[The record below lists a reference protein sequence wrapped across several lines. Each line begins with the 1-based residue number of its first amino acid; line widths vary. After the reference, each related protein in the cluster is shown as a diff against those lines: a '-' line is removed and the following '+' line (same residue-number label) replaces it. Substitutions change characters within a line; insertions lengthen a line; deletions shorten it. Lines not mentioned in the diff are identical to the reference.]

1 VDRDTMQRLGA
12 GVRGGSSVAIPVG
25 IVVFLDDQHVTVAQ
39 QPAVRISD
47 QPTDFVEAELLKG
60 INSELFDARKSPG
73 DELMPIVR
81 FVVSPGGEKWRIPL
95 AASLKRSGIHSVT
108 LYEVTPYMLPHDDT
122 GYAHLSTDVSE
133 ASP

>member
-1 VDRDTMQRLGA
+1 MQRLGA
-12 GVRGGSSVAIPVG
+12 ATRSGSSLAIPVG

-47 QPTDFVEAELLKG
+47 QQTEFVEAELLKG
-60 INSELFDARKSPG
+60 INSELVDARKSPV

-81 FVVSPGGEKWRIPL
+81 FVVSPGGEKWRVPL
-95 AASLKRSGIHSVT
+95 AASLKRSGIHTVT

-122 GYAHLSTDVSE
+122 GYAHLNADASEVS
-133 ASP
+133 P